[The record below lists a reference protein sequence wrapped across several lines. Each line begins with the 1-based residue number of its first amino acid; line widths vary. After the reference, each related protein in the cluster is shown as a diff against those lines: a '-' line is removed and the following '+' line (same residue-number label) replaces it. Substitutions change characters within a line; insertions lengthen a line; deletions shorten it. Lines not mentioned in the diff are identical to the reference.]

1 MVGRTDST
9 VKDDRGQALTLESV
23 TAAILILA
31 AIGFALQM
39 TAVTPLSASTSSQH
53 VENQLQSTSEGVLGS
68 SAESGALREAVLYWN
83 SSEGEFH
90 GAEIEPYYRSGA
102 PPNEFGKTLDEAFSD
117 RNVAYNVFV
126 HYQTEDGTATQEL
139 VRQGQPSDHAVSASR
154 TVELT
159 DDDRLV
165 DEDFSLN
172 QTLGSLDEDEFY
184 VEQRD
189 EDGIHYNLVR
199 VEVVAWRI

>member
-1 MVGRTDST
+1 VVS
-9 VKDDRGQALTLESV
+9 DRGQAFTLEAV

-53 VENQLQSTSEGVLGS
+53 VENQLQATSEGLLGS
-68 SAESGALREAVLYWN
+68 AEKSGALREAVLYWN
-83 SSEGEFH
+83 GTEGQVH
-90 GAEIEPYYRSGA
+90 RSGREPFYRSGA
-102 PPNEFGKTLDEAFSD
+102 PPNEFGDTLERVFGT

-126 HYQTEDGTATQEL
+126 HYQTDNGIKTQEM

-154 TVELT
+154 TIELT

-165 DEDFSLN
+165 GENFSLGSS
-172 QTLGSLDEDEFY
+172 LGNLAADEFY

-189 EDGIHYNLVR
+189 DDGIHYNLVR

>member
-1 MVGRTDST
+1 MSDG
-9 VKDDRGQALTLESV
+9 RGQALTLEAV

-53 VENQLQSTSEGVLGS
+53 VENQLQATGEGLLGS
-68 SAESGALREAVLYWN
+68 TAESGALREAVLYWN
-83 SSEGEFH
+83 GTGERFH
-90 GAEIEPYYRSGA
+90 DTDAEPFYRSHA
-102 PPNEFGKTLDEAFSD
+102 PPNEFGDALEEVFGE

-126 HYQTEDGTATQEL
+126 HYPTDDGVETQVM
-139 VRQGQPSDHAVSASR
+139 VRQGRPSDHAVSASW
-154 TVELT
+154 TLELT

-165 DEDFSLN
+165 EEDF
-172 QTLGSLDEDEFY
+172 TPGRRLGDLDDDAFY
-184 VEQRD
+184 VDQRD
-189 EDGIHYNLVR
+189 GGVNYSLVR